1 MEDSIMK
8 KLKKS
13 LSPEQNLMMA
23 VYGTLKPS
31 REQFEK
37 VRDKLYEMQANS
49 VTDEEF
55 KLTWGV
61 SIEEHTKRMML
72 WCGWLEAITDWNM
85 KHGNERKYHVFEKRD
100 IFSSKQVVDMAQM
113 FYRQGR
119 EDERNGVEE
128 YDRLWK
134 LKKKEQQ

>member
-1 MEDSIMK
+1 MRK
-8 KLKKS
+8 GLT
-13 LSPEQNLMMA
+13 PEQNLMMA

-31 REQFEK
+31 REQVEE

-55 KLTWGV
+55 EKTWGV
-61 SIEEHTKRMML
+61 SIEEYTRRKML
-72 WCGWLEAITDWNM
+72 WCGWLESITDWNM
-85 KHGNERKYHVFEKRD
+85 KHGNERKYHVFGKRD

-134 LKKKEQQ
+134 LNRGKNGEAR

>member
-1 MEDSIMK
+1 MK
-8 KLKKS
+8 KNQKQS
-13 LSPEQNLMMA
+13 LSPEQNLIMA
-23 VYGTLKPS
+23 FYGTLKPS
-31 REQFEK
+31 REQVEK

-55 KLTWGV
+55 EKTWGV
-61 SIEEHTKRMML
+61 SIEKHTRKTML
-72 WCGWLEAITDWNM
+72 RCGWLVAITDWNL

-134 LKKKEQQ
+134 LSKEDQQ

>member
-1 MEDSIMK
+1 MK
-8 KLKKS
+8 KMKKR

-23 VYGTLKPS
+23 VYGTLTSS
-31 REQFEK
+31 REQVEN

-55 KLTWGV
+55 KKTWGV
-61 SIEEHTKRMML
+61 SIEKHTKRMML

-85 KHGNERKYHVFEKRD
+85 KHGNERKYHVFEKCD
-100 IFSSKQVVDMAQM
+100 IFSCKQVVDMAQI

-134 LKKKEQQ
+134 LNKKEQQ

>member
-1 MEDSIMK
+1 MK
-8 KLKKS
+8 KNQKKS

-31 REQFEK
+31 REQVEK
-37 VRDKLYEMQANS
+37 VRDELLEMQANS

-55 KLTWGV
+55 ERIWGF
-61 SIEEHTKRMML
+61 SIDEHTRRMML

-100 IFSSKQVVDMAQM
+100 IFSSKQVVDMAQL

-134 LKKKEQQ
+134 LNRVKNGEVR

>member
-1 MEDSIMK
+1 MK
-8 KLKKS
+8 KNQKKS
-13 LSPEQNLMMA
+13 LSSEQNLMMA

-31 REQFEK
+31 REQVEK
-37 VRDKLYEMQANS
+37 VRDELLEMQANS

-55 KLTWGV
+55 ERIWGF
-61 SIEEHTKRMML
+61 SIDEHTRRMML

-100 IFSSKQVVDMAQM
+100 IFSSKQVVVMAQL

-134 LKKKEQQ
+134 FNRVKNGEVR